1 MTIVTTPS
9 SGPIDADLDIA
20 RVEQRLRE
28 SNRRRSRGILAT
40 QLVIVLVALQ
50 VFSVTVAVEAFLT
63 DDEGLGWAAAG
74 VSVALFAGAAAFL
87 RYLEP

>member
-1 MTIVTTPS
+1 MSHPARRWSSAAVIVY
-9 SGPIDADLDIA
+9 
-20 RVEQRLRE
+20 
-28 SNRRRSRGILAT
+28 
-40 QLVIVLVALQ
+40 VIVLVALQ

-63 DDEGLGWAAAG
+63 DDESLGWAAAG

>member
-1 MTIVTTPS
+1 MIVY
-9 SGPIDADLDIA
+9 
-20 RVEQRLRE
+20 
-28 SNRRRSRGILAT
+28 
-40 QLVIVLVALQ
+40 VIVLVALQ

-63 DDEGLGWAAAG
+63 DDEGLAWAAAG